1 MRVLECDLLII
12 GSGLAGLYA
21 AWQAAPANKVIIIS
35 KASEPFANSWHAQ
48 GGIAAAI
55 GKGDSPEAHFTDTIK
70 AGAGLSESQS
80 TRVLVD
86 EGQKLVQ
93 QLIEEGLQV
102 DRKNG
107 ELSMGLEGGHSQR
120 RVLHLSG
127 DLSGR
132 RMVEFLQDKVSSHH
146 NIITITEAEVMN
158 LLLSNGECVGVNIFH
173 HDKKITSQIHATSTL
188 LASGGLSALYPR
200 TTNPKYS
207 IGDGIALAYD
217 AGAVLQDMEFIQF
230 HPTAYYSPGERAF
243 LISEAVRGEGA
254 KLVNNQGK
262 PFLQLH
268 GELGTR
274 DVVTRA
280 IYQELEQSGEAHVN
294 LDVRHL
300 DEKII
305 KHHFSSINT
314 YLLSKNIDMSK
325 ELIPV
330 SPAAHYMI
338 GGVKTDIN
346 GQTTI
351 PGLFAA
357 GEVASTGVMGAN
369 RLASNSLLE
378 CIVFSHRVIKS
389 IPQTASP
396 AEDLHN
402 PEIAISYN
410 EKEIQEYDTLRK
422 QLGEILTKYAG
433 VIRDEKGLKQG
444 LKDLEDLNKNI
455 SKGSSYHSIK
465 GHRAINTT
473 LIIIKCALERKES
486 RGTHYRIDFP
496 EVSEEFKKH
505 SIIQKERELQFIEF

>member
-21 AWQAAPANKVIIIS
+21 AWKAAPASKVIIIS

-55 GKGDSPEAHFTDTIK
+55 GKGDSSESHYSDTIK
-70 AGAGLSESQS
+70 AGAGLSEPQA
-80 TRVLVD
+80 TQVLVN

-93 QLIEEGLQV
+93 QLIDEGLQV
-102 DRKNG
+102 DRENG
-107 ELSMGLEGGHSQR
+107 EVSMGLEGGHSQR

-132 RMVEFLQDKVSSHH
+132 RIVEFLQDKVSSHH
-146 NIITITEAEVMN
+146 NITTITEAEVMN
-158 LLLSNGECVGVNIFH
+158 LLLSHGECVGANVFH
-173 HDKKITSQIHATSTL
+173 HDDESTSQIFATATL

-230 HPTAYYSPGERAF
+230 HPTALYLPGERAF
-243 LISEAVRGEGA
+243 LISEAVRGDGG
-254 KLVNNQGK
+254 KLVNNQGN
-262 PFLQLH
+262 PFLKSH
-268 GELGTR
+268 GELATR

-280 IYQELEQSGEAHVN
+280 IYQELKRSGEKHVN

-300 DEKII
+300 DEKKI
-305 KHHFSSINT
+305 KQHFASINT

-346 GQTTI
+346 GKTSI
-351 PGLFAA
+351 SGLYAA

-378 CIVFSHRVIKS
+378 CIVFSHRVIEN
-389 IPQTASP
+389 ITNTTSP
-396 AEDLHN
+396 TKNFQFPETPVSYN
-402 PEIAISYN
+402 KNEIAEYN
-410 EKEIQEYDTLRK
+410 NLRK

-433 VIRDEKGLKQG
+433 VIRNAKGLKQG
-444 LKDLEDLNKNI
+444 LLELNNLSSNL
-455 SKGSSYHSIK
+455 SKGNSYHDIK
-465 GHRAINTT
+465 ERRAINTASF
-473 LIIIKCALERKES
+473 IIQCALARNET
-486 RGTHYRIDFP
+486 RGAHYRNDFP
-496 EVSEEFKKH
+496 DTSTKFEKH
-505 SIIQKERELQFIEF
+505 SVIEKGREIRFIKF